1 MNCLETS
8 KPMKISYNLLKPKI
22 YHNKIQEDDIAE
34 IARDLPALKGLSR
47 GPDIV
52 PALNGRSRGP
62 DIVSHIFIDIQSKL
76 NKRAGESSTH
86 I

>member
-1 MNCLETS
+1 MNYLETS
-8 KPMKISYNLLKPKI
+8 KPMKISYNLLKPKR

-52 PALNGRSRGP
+52 
-62 DIVSHIFIDIQSKL
+62 SHIFIDIQSKL

>member
-1 MNCLETS
+1 MTLQ
-8 KPMKISYNLLKPKI
+8 KKHL
-22 YHNKIQEDDIAE
+22 

-52 PALNGRSRGP
+52 PAFNGRSRGP
-62 DIVSHIFIDIQSKL
+62 DIVSHIFLDIQSKL
-76 NKRAGESSTH
+76 SKRKRAGESSTH